1 MQKIMIINMA
11 GLTRKWSKRSLR
23 GEAEVEIQPEIV
35 IEMEVLED
43 LEVLEDRILE
53 DNEVIL

>member
-1 MQKIMIINMA
+1 MIINMA